1 MLQIVKIKLDDLTP
15 YANNTKKHTSEQIE
29 QIKNSITKFGNND
42 PIAISGSVNQIIEG
56 HGRYIALKELGYH
69 EALCIRLDHLDEN
82 ERKAYAIAHNKIN
95 ANTGFDM
102 ELLKEEMQNLQ
113 DVDFDLELTAFADW
127 ELDNLLNPVSDEDL
141 RDFFVDRE
149 DKPKEP
155 KTITCPHCGETF
167 EQ

>member
-15 YANNTKKHTSEQIE
+15 YVNNTKKHTAEQIE

-42 PIAISGSVNQIIEG
+42 PIAISGSDNQIIEG
-56 HGRYIALKELGYH
+56 HGRYIALEELGYN
-69 EALCIRLDHLDEN
+69 EALCIRLDHLNEN

-141 RDFFVDRE
+141 RDFFVE
-149 DKPKEP
+149 KEP
-155 KTITCPHCGETF
+155 KEKEPKKTKCPSCGCEF
-167 EQ
+167 EL